1 MSSTCWF
8 HHDPIR
14 RQSGLTDT
22 ALASNVLMSPGDL
35 FLARF
40 GIRPEDKTAT
50 LLMFSNMFMSSIA
63 IGMIRVCAFTLFLA
77 H

>member
-1 MSSTCWF
+1 M
-8 HHDPIR
+8 
-14 RQSGLTDT
+14 TDT

-35 FLARF
+35 FLARS

-50 LLMFSNMFMSSIA
+50 LFMFMSSIA